1 MKIIFRDYAA
11 ELIKDEQK
19 ELITKLKSKKYSHLI
34 FTCCYP
40 YCIDLELS

>member
-1 MKIIFRDYAA
+1 MKIISRDYAA
-11 ELIKDEQK
+11 ELMKDEQK

-34 FTCCYP
+34 FTCRYP